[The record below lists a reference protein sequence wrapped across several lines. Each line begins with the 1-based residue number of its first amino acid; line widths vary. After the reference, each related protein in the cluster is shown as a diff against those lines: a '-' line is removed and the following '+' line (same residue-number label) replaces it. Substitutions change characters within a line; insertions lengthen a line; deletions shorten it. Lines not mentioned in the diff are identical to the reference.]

1 MSWEENGGG
10 VFFSLGPFLTLQL
23 FMALWIHRVN
33 TAVRALTNPVTISAS
48 RMSYKCQETWV
59 AMKKV
64 MYIAPPS
71 EVNAATKL
79 LLSLEEELH
88 TM

>member
-1 MSWEENGGG
+1 
-10 VFFSLGPFLTLQL
+10 
-23 FMALWIHRVN
+23 
-33 TAVRALTNPVTISAS
+33 
-48 RMSYKCQETWV
+48 
-59 AMKKV
+59 MKKV
-64 MYIAPPS
+64 MYIVPPS